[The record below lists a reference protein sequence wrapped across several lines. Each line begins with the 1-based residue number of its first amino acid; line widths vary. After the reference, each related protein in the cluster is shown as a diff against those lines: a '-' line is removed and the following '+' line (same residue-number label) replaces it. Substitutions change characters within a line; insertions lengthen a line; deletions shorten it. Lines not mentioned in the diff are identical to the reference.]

1 MVELSSSNA
10 SSNGLSALLDSN
22 LLDDYDM
29 SHQLLLATGDDRG
42 DGVDG
47 SVWGKV
53 TGNSLL
59 PAISM
64 IGREFKLMISL
75 NSTADAAF
83 SSLVFFARIERSIIP
98 KRVDKRTISF
108 FQVDPNHDGL

>member
-1 MVELSSSNA
+1 MI
-10 SSNGLSALLDSN
+10 
-22 LLDDYDM
+22 M
-29 SHQLLLATGDDRG
+29 SHQLLLAAGDDRG

-53 TGNSLL
+53 AGNSLL

-75 NSTADAAF
+75 MALNSTADAAF
-83 SSLVFFARIERSIIP
+83 SSLVFFARIVRAIIP